1 MITDAEW
8 DGMQVL
14 DAVDTEA
21 RAEIVNLK
29 QEVAELRKM
38 LAENHMELM
47 SLRGLMNTWARLAM
61 PEEEGETDD

>member
-47 SLRGLMNTWARLAM
+47 SLRGLMNTWARLVM
-61 PEEEGETDD
+61 PETEGEQ